1 MLALCAQGR
10 ALHAAAAAAA
20 AAAGFLVGLIQW
32 VEA

>member
-20 AAAGFLVGLIQW
+20 AAGFLVGLIQW